1 VEVGYYDGNQDF
13 IQPVYRFTATIHS
26 EAAKTDPR
34 QRRIDSHVIGYIP
47 IEKGIEPVPILS
59 ATPKVMPAMPTGEGV
74 PPLPRAP
81 VKEDDPTVGRYVVRN
96 DDPNWVANA
105 NEFWNGL
112 TAIPS
117 LAPNFTNAQYYW
129 AYPYEYT
136 TSKNDFV
143 NSVNVALTE
152 AHGDWWLFTTLQNCC
167 DVVDINTIPGGYGTS
182 AGGNLCF
189 WAIHSCEVV
198 PAPEDTA
205 NWPNPWWN
213 IFKGLHAVVGYRT
226 IMYIDDDV
234 GYPFG
239 YNLAIGIPFVSAWF
253 SAVQGSSAYA
263 SGPRWYCHGANKLM
277 GRACAI
283 VVCGHE
289 NDNIYD
295 TQVLAPANCLNVYW
309 YQG

>member
-1 VEVGYYDGNQDF
+1 
-13 IQPVYRFTATIHS
+13 
-26 EAAKTDPR
+26 
-34 QRRIDSHVIGYIP
+34 
-47 IEKGIEPVPILS
+47 
-59 ATPKVMPAMPTGEGV
+59 MPAMPTGEGV